1 MIFQRRSMTLL
12 LSLMMVLLAACVAPA
27 QTAPPATASDTNAV
41 STKANTTRG
50 TLRIAH
56 PLFSG
61 GKESLDPISPTNFAN
76 AIVILYDRLVRLGD
90 DGRVAPDLAVSWT
103 PDKSAKEWVFA
114 LRKGVKFHN
123 GQPLTSADVAYSFG
137 RILAPKSTSSLAST
151 LSLIDRI
158 ETPDKQ
164 TVVFR
169 LKQSDA
175 DFPLLLVEYTARIIP
190 DGSGDTIGATGIG
203 TGPFKLKS
211 FNAEGTTVLVAND
224 DYWRGA
230 PGLAAIELIGIAD
243 AKARSAAVLAG
254 QIDALLNT
262 TAVQGDL
269 FAANPD
275 FVTQSFPT
283 GEWYSLLMR
292 TDTPPFN
299 DVRVRQA
306 MRLVAD
312 RQVMVDLVLGGQ
324 GTVACDTPVGPKDAN
339 HWETTCPQDIE
350 RAKKLLADAGHPGGL
365 DVTLFTS
372 DLEAW
377 MTPLAEV
384 YKQQAAA
391 AGINVTLKVVPADG
405 YFTEIWLKAPFYP
418 AFWSER
424 PADLILNLLWR
435 STADWNE
442 SHYQNPKFDQLLDK
456 ARQELDFEARRK
468 LYQQAQQIL
477 VEDGG
482 NLIPFYV
489 NLTHV
494 YSAHVAGINPVS
506 YREFNWETITK
517 SK

>member
-1 MIFQRRSMTLL
+1 MIFQRLSRTFL
-12 LSLMMVLLAACVAPA
+12 LSLMLVFIAACVVPP
-27 QTAPPATASDTNAV
+27 QTSPPAPSSATNAA
-41 STKANTTRG
+41 STEETTTRG

-61 GKESLDPISPTNFAN
+61 GEESLDPISPTNFAN

-103 PDKSAKEWVFA
+103 PDETATAWVFA
-114 LRKGVKFHN
+114 LRNGVKFHN
-123 GQPLTSADVAYSFG
+123 GQPLTSADVAYTFE
-137 RILAPKSTSSLAST
+137 RILAPDSTSSLAST
-151 LSLIDRI
+151 LSLIDSI
-158 ETPDKQ
+158 ETPDEQ

-169 LKQSDA
+169 LKQSHA

-190 DGSGDTIGATGIG
+190 DGSGDTIGTTGIG
-203 TGPFKLKS
+203 TGPFKLAS
-211 FNAEGTTVLVAND
+211 LNAEGTTVLVAND
-224 DYWRGA
+224 DYWRGTPA
-230 PGLAAIELIGIAD
+230 LAAIELIGIAD
-243 AKARSAAVLAG
+243 AEARSAAVLAG

-292 TDTPPFN
+292 TDTPPFD

-312 RQVMVDLVLGGQ
+312 RQMMVDLVLGGE
-324 GTVACDTPVGPKDAN
+324 GTVACDTPVAPKDAY

-350 RAKKLLADAGHPGGL
+350 RAKDLLADAGYPSGL

-384 YKQQAAA
+384 YQQQAAA
-391 AGINVTLKVVPADG
+391 AGIKVTLEVVPADG
-405 YFTEIWLKAPFYP
+405 YFTELWLTAPFYP
-418 AFWSER
+418 SFWSER

-435 STADWNE
+435 STAEWNE
-442 SHYQNPKFDQLLDK
+442 TYYQNPEFDQLLDE
-456 ARQELDFEARRK
+456 ARRELDFEVRRN

-477 VEDGG
+477 FEDGG

-494 YSAHVAGINPVS
+494 YSAHVSGISPVS

-517 SK
+517 SE